1 MKRVALIG
9 RVLLTVGVILGFG
22 ATLGGMLGLPGATAT
37 GTFHLGFVLGALGL
51 VLMLPAAAARA
62 SSKYALAGVVIAV
75 AGLVV
80 VSVPLIAKL
89 VPTWRDAKLELLWWI
104 GGGLFLAGVL
114 IDRWLHARA
123 RDTGN

>member
-9 RVLLTVGVILGFG
+9 RVLLTTGVILGFG

-37 GTFHLGFVLGALGL
+37 GTFNLGFVLGALGL
-51 VLMLPAAAARA
+51 VLMLPATASEV
-62 SSKYALAGVVIAV
+62 SSKYSPAGLVIAV

-80 VSVPLIAKL
+80 VSGPLVAKL
-89 VPTWRDAKLELLWWI
+89 LPNWRDAKLEMLWWI
-104 GGGLFLAGVL
+104 GGGLFLVGVL